1 MTTHGS
7 NIPRNNLNNVVNDG
21 PATVSRRMARIQQLQ
36 STTTASRKTSS
47 GYTKK
52 QQAQIRNG
60 LFGDPN
66 CWSRDLFDEPSHSN
80 TDLEDILT
88 AKVLEQ
94 DILTLQAATGSEVAD
109 IELHLQMEA
118 ARRRTSTD
126 NSHDMAAAFI
136 DSHVDDAS
144 PAEKLAMKMIPMQLP
159 TPATHHLSQSTKD
172 TPKERKKTSQRLTP
186 TKTKKTKS
194 TLLSRQEEIE
204 LSRIIREGSKLQAL
218 KSEFEAHS
226 GREIT
231 RAEWTSLAKL
241 DSPSSLRR
249 LISSYRQAK
258 HKLVTAN
265 MGLVYAVVR
274 QHPLVRRDKSREEE
288 LVQEGSLGLLRAAEL
303 FDPERGLRFSTYATI
318 WIKGVLSSVKENDL
332 IRIPEREMRKWNKV
346 QKAKKDF
353 LAMEDGVGSDDVAG
367 KIAERVGIK
376 REEVVGLEEK
386 MIQMK
391 YVISLDQTF
400 STHTR
405 GGGEVKT
412 LSTQTPLHSDRSLLS
427 DESLSE
433 IMQLKADVVATLAK
447 NLDPREA
454 RLMRLRYGLK
464 DGKMR
469 TMVECA
475 EAMGL
480 SRQRV
485 QQLAKQCLE
494 KLRQAEDVDSL
505 QEYLLTVA

>member
-1 MTTHGS
+1 
-7 NIPRNNLNNVVNDG
+7 
-21 PATVSRRMARIQQLQ
+21 
-36 STTTASRKTSS
+36 
-47 GYTKK
+47 
-52 QQAQIRNG
+52 
-60 LFGDPN
+60 
-66 CWSRDLFDEPSHSN
+66 
-80 TDLEDILT
+80 LEDILT

-94 DILTLQAATGSEVAD
+94 DISTLRAATGSEVVD
-109 IELHLQMEA
+109 VVLHLQMEA
-118 ARRRTSTD
+118 ARRRTLTK
-126 NSHDMAAAFI
+126 NSHDIADAFI
-136 DSHVDDAS
+136 ESHVEDAS

-159 TPATHHLSQSTKD
+159 TPASTQLSQPTKD
-172 TPKERKKTSQRLTP
+172 AHKERIRSSQRLAP
-186 TKTKKTKS
+186 SKTKKTNS
-194 TLLSRQEEIE
+194 NLLSRQEEIE
-204 LSRIIREGSKLQAL
+204 LSRIIREGAKLQAL
-218 KSEFEAHS
+218 KSDFEAHS

-231 RAEWTSLAKL
+231 RAEWTSLADL
-241 DSPSSLRR
+241 DSPSTLRR

-258 HKLVTAN
+258 HKLVLAN

-274 QHPLVRRDKSREEE
+274 QHPLVRRDRSREEE

-346 QKAKKDF
+346 QKAKKEV
-353 LAMEDGVGSDDVAG
+353 LAMGDNDVVGQ
-367 KIAERVGIK
+367 IAERVGIE
-376 REEVVGLEEK
+376 REEVVVLEEK
-386 MIQMK
+386 MKQMK
-391 YVISLDQTF
+391 YVMSLDQTF
-400 STHTR
+400 TTHTR

-427 DESLSE
+427 DDSLSE
-433 IMQLKADVVATLAK
+433 IMQLKADVVAALAK

-494 KLRQAEDVDSL
+494 KLRQAEDVGSL